1 MATFKSKL
9 IKVLAMTAI
18 LFAAFSFIACGG
30 NGAGGGDDAGGGSGG
45 GGSGS
50 GNGAGGEGGP
60 AAFTGITA
68 AQKAKLDALN
78 GWEVTIN
85 HKWSESGEEDPD
97 EQIWTIGEKDNIFW
111 YDMDD
116 DKMALRKDGQD
127 VYVYDWDEVNSEY
140 VASFEGQA
148 MTEDYYDL
156 MTTLSFTWLFWK
168 DMYDGMDLTAA
179 GSDTVCG
186 RTCTKY
192 TWSASESVLG
202 AYAYGSI
209 TFWVDN
215 TTGITMKLEG
225 TAASNEGSSS
235 YVHEVTAFKTGAQV
249 TVPTLPSN

>member
-9 IKVLAMTAI
+9 IKVLAMTA
-18 LFAAFSFIACGG
+18 LVFAAFSFIACGG

-45 GGSGS
+45 GGNGGGS
-50 GNGAGGEGGP
+50 GGP
-60 AAFTGITA
+60 AQFEGITA
-68 AQKAKLDALN
+68 AQKEKLDALN

-85 HKWSESGEEDPD
+85 HKWSESGEADPD
-97 EQIWTIGEKDNIFW
+97 EQTWIIGEKNNIFW

-127 VYVYDWDEVNSEY
+127 VYIYDWDEVNSEY
-140 VASFEGQA
+140 VASYEGQA

-156 MTTLSFTWLFWK
+156 MTYLSYMWLFWK
-168 DMYDGMDLTAA
+168 DMYDGVDLTAA
-179 GSDTVCG
+179 GSGTVCD
-186 RTCTKY
+186 RACTKY
-192 TWSASESVLG
+192 TWRASESVLG

-215 TTGITMKLEG
+215 ATGITMKLEG

-235 YVHEVTAFKTGAQV
+235 YVHEVTAFKTGNAV
-249 TVPTLPSN
+249 TPPTLPSN